1 MAAHRAPMSD
11 FSTRQRRVRL
21 ATESASHERTA
32 MPTYLIA
39 AQHRPDSPF
48 NLLDDHQQV
57 WRDLAELDEQMRA
70 AGVIVFSRGLEAPD
84 AAVTFRAEPT
94 GAVTRTAG
102 PYAPSTLAGM
112 WIIDCPA
119 ADAE

>member
-1 MAAHRAPMSD
+1 
-11 FSTRQRRVRL
+11 
-21 ATESASHERTA
+21 

-119 ADAE
+119 ADAESWAERCAAAHRCDVELRPFQPSVDEYIEP